1 MPKWDKTRNYYAD
14 LELQSTASTDDIK
27 KQYRKLAMKW
37 HPDRNRGNEKQASI
51 AFQTIQTAYEI
62 LVDDVMKREY
72 DNARGAFKS
81 RYPAASGV
89 KGNPWQDI
97 GRQYP
102 RPPTRPAA
110 PTAQSRPSGAYRYA
124 SDFGTMP
131 RTGGTTHRDDPRDHY
146 TAWQSMRPNGRGK
159 QNPPPTPGRAPTSA
173 ARDKRPEPPKRPEP
187 TPVPPRTASQRQKAE
202 ASFGARRSGYVP
214 RSPGLGDEPPVTSK
228 NYFTTR
234 THSHLFTETP
244 EGSSSCNEASQSH
257 STSTIPDPL
266 AKFRETYMD
275 VRQSSPYHT
284 VGGEKTR
291 LFEGGPGLDR
301 TTSTRTP
308 PRKPEMPGTFPRPR
322 SSSTPKSAPKD
333 GASDGASMNVNFGSS
348 RNSEASDASSTA
360 VNTGAGTSA
369 HATTLNRNAGSQ
381 SQASNGYKPNSDTPD
396 TARPVNVGN
405 PPTASATSSKP
416 ATANAQSAQ
425 NDGRPSVYDPLF
437 VPPFAMSRSDRVKE
451 HTPEPVNWLG
461 VALGLSQM
469 NPSSEGAPATRPGL
483 LPVEELQRRQIERLL
498 RRKAT
503 LQKHSEFAP
512 RPESKDKNDAY
523 PSATKNMNAD
533 ANYISTRSF
542 SLPVEQGAHDE
553 DPAMSRFAKSSTE
566 NINTSFVQGEQ
577 AGGWRFTAGSPIS
590 NEKHAPPV
598 RPPPG
603 TRPSPPTAEP
613 RPVTT
618 NSIPRAQEASSD
630 APTQRFSAGEWSEK
644 IGSEHFVPPPSASA
658 STSPTRR
665 ANSRKTKPVKMT
677 AGTAGMVDSDE
688 SEGWPENPQP
698 HPGAV
703 PAGPNSPTAMDI
715 DVPPLETADGIP
727 KASQTHGARNI
738 PVEPTRPD
746 WRAGD
751 VNSVPPKPTHATTDT
766 NSAIGTSPE
775 KAGDQSTSVPTTA
788 HPFTV
793 HNGGSEDSEE
803 FRTTLSD
810 LKKTEPFMD
819 PAPMGLK
826 SFADLKSTL
835 PFDSRPSERIPVEK
849 KLWTSAPLE
858 FPIPPVAPRLPQ
870 AMTVKSPRPTLTQWR
885 KYAQDFYNY
894 MDKWESFN
902 AKVVEHFSTRQKF
915 FKQRR
920 QEHGAAWLDNAQD
933 AKNVEEY
940 MTELRQDQEVRKK
953 WADACDIHQTRVREF
968 MDFRER
974 IK

>member
-1 MPKWDKTRNYYAD
+1 
-14 LELQSTASTDDIK
+14 
-27 KQYRKLAMKW
+27 MKW

-62 LVDDVMKREY
+62 LVDDTMKREY

-89 KGNPWQDI
+89 RGNPWQDI
-97 GRQYP
+97 GKQYP

-131 RTGGTTHRDDPRDHY
+131 RTGGTTYRDDPRDHY

-202 ASFGARRSGYVP
+202 ASFGARKSGYVP

-234 THSHLFTETP
+234 THSHLFTEMP
-244 EGSSSCNEASQSH
+244 EGSSSYNEAPQSH

-266 AKFRETYMD
+266 AKFRENYMD
-275 VRQSSPYHT
+275 ARQSSPYHT

-291 LFEGGPGLDR
+291 LFDGGPGLDR

-308 PRKPEMPGTFPRPR
+308 PRRPEMPGTFPRPR

-348 RNSEASDASSTA
+348 RNSEASDASSTT
-360 VNTGAGTSA
+360 VNTGAGMSA
-369 HATTLNRNAGSQ
+369 HTTNFNRNAGSQ
-381 SQASNGYKPNSDTPD
+381 SQASSGYKPNPDTPD

-425 NDGRPSVYDPLF
+425 DDGHPSV
-437 VPPFAMSRSDRVKE
+437 
-451 HTPEPVNWLG
+451 
-461 VALGLSQM
+461 
-469 NPSSEGAPATRPGL
+469 
-483 LPVEELQRRQIERLL
+483 
-498 RRKAT
+498 
-503 LQKHSEFAP
+503 
-512 RPESKDKNDAY
+512 
-523 PSATKNMNAD
+523 
-533 ANYISTRSF
+533 F
-542 SLPVEQGAHDE
+542 SLPVDQSAHDK
-553 DPAMSRFAKSSTE
+553 DPPMSRFAKSSTE

-590 NEKHAPPV
+590 SEKHTSPA

-603 TRPSPPTAEP
+603 TRPSHPTAEP
-613 RPVTT
+613 RPVTAD
-618 NSIPRAQEASSD
+618 SMPRAEETSRDAS
-630 APTQRFSAGEWSEK
+630 TQRFSAGEWSEK
-644 IGSEHFVPPPSASA
+644 IGSEHFVPPPLATA

-688 SEGWPENPQP
+688 NEGWPENPQP
-698 HPGAV
+698 HPGPV

-727 KASQTHGARNI
+727 KASQIHGARNI

-751 VNSVPPKPTHATTDT
+751 VNSVPPKETHATTDA
-766 NSAIGTSPE
+766 NSVNGTSPE

-788 HPFTV
+788 RPFTV

-803 FRTTLSD
+803 FRATLSD
-810 LKKTEPFMD
+810 LKKTEPFTD
-819 PAPMGLK
+819 PTPTGLK

-835 PFDSRPSERIPVEK
+835 PFESRPSERIPVEK
-849 KLWTSAPLE
+849 KPWTSAPLE

-870 AMTVKSPRPTLTQWR
+870 AMTVKSLRPTLTQWR

-920 QEHGAAWLDNAQD
+920 QEHGTAWLDNAQD

-940 MTELRQDQEVRKK
+940 MTELQQDQEVRKK